1 APLVGGGPGG
11 DDVVGQ
17 GSRCLLGVSHTE
29 AHPRRKVR
37 AGVRVEVGVGG
48 ALETGLNVDPGG
60 AGHAHEVDQRVDVDE
75 FGSLLQQHVQVGQP
89 AVLLPVLQATGS
101 EVVGAG
107 PHGAL
112 QRGQQCP
119 GVLHGVGGPQDRAG
133 HRTERLAAL
142 GEVNREYHGVAPGG
156 DLDQLQLAVDRL
168 TTTGHADGQGVVVE
182 QVVGELD
189 TVFVDPQRDRGVGDG
204 DPDLIGG
211 QLAPLDGVA
220 QHVAPDDG
228 D

>member
-1 APLVGGGPGG
+1 
-11 DDVVGQ
+11 
-17 GSRCLLGVSHTE
+17 
-29 AHPRRKVR
+29 
-37 AGVRVEVGVGG
+37 
-48 ALETGLNVDPGG
+48 
-60 AGHAHEVDQRVDVDE
+60 
-75 FGSLLQQHVQVGQP
+75 
-89 AVLLPVLQATGS
+89 
-101 EVVGAG
+101 
-107 PHGAL
+107 
-112 QRGQQCP
+112 
-119 GVLHGVGGPQDRAG
+119 
-133 HRTERLAAL
+133 AAL

-228 D
+228 DLHARRIGRVLDGAHGVAGQAHRGRDRAERPLDRVDGLPGAELHGADATQVGVLGHGHARALQADDFG